1 MNWKTVRLELARSLD
16 FPKGSPGRSYLLRL
30 PLDESGRIDEPAL
43 RREPAQATVRRYWPN
58 EPDLS
63 GRVVPARDG
72 WSLSYEP
79 PAPARGATLS
89 GRLPHRPIE
98 LGACIDVT
106 EPDGRS
112 LAFRVASL
120 AALA

>member
-1 MNWKTVRLELARSLD
+1 MNWKTVRLELARSRD

-63 GRVVPARDG
+63 GRVVPAQDG
-72 WSLSYEP
+72 WALSYE
-79 PAPARGATLS
+79 APASPAAAPS
-89 GRLPHRPIE
+89 GRLPHRPLA
-98 LGACIDVT
+98 LGAQIDVT
-106 EPDGRS
+106 EPDGRR